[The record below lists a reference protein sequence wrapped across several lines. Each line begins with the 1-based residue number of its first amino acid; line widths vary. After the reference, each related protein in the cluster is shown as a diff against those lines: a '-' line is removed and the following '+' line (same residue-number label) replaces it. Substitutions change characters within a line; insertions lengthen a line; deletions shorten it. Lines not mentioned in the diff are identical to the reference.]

1 MEPEFEIAL
10 LRHDADESDMP
21 YIGEFI
27 GE

>member
-1 MEPEFEIAL
+1 MEPKFEIAL

-21 YIGEFI
+21 YIGEFV